1 MKADRCPAK
10 AKNWRK
16 NPLHDPA
23 LDLEKRTIRKVM
35 LRVVPFIFV
44 LYIISHLD
52 RANISYAALQMNHE
66 LGLSSEAFGFASGIF
81 FIGYFLFEVPSN
93 MMLAKFGARV
103 WIARILVT
111 WGIISLLCA
120 FVQSETQLHILCFLL
135 GVAEAGFFPGII
147 VYLTYWFRSKEQAT
161 TIALFTAAIPVS
173 YLFGAPLS
181 TWVMD
186 NVSGFGLTGWRWMII
201 LESVPAILGGIACYF
216 FLTDRPEQARWLTP
230 AEKAWLTGELEKDRA
245 SRPQVKHLGILQ
257 TITNPKVLFLSA
269 IYFVYQTGSLGIG
282 YWMPQIIKGLSTTL
296 TNTEIGLV
304 AMVPYAIATVA
315 MVAWS
320 RHSDR
325 TRERQLH
332 SALPLL
338 LAGVALAGTA
348 ATRDPFISMTLISAA
363 LAGLYA
369 FKSPFWALPG
379 LFLTPAT
386 AAISIAAINSIGNLG
401 GFAGPYVLGV
411 VKDWTGSALGGLLF
425 LSALLFVS
433 FLMTWLVRLKPSE
446 TGASAE
452 TPEFASE
459 QPRVG

>member
-35 LRVVPFIFV
+35 LRIIPFIFV
-44 LYIISHLD
+44 LYIISYLD

-93 MMLAKFGARV
+93 MMLA
-103 WIARILVT
+103 
-111 WGIISLLCA
+111 
-120 FVQSETQLHILCFLL
+120 
-135 GVAEAGFFPGII
+135 
-147 VYLTYWFRSKEQAT
+147 
-161 TIALFTAAIPVS
+161 
-173 YLFGAPLS
+173 
-181 TWVMD
+181 
-186 NVSGFGLTGWRWMII
+186 
-201 LESVPAILGGIACYF
+201 
-216 FLTDRPEQARWLTP
+216 
-230 AEKAWLTGELEKDRA
+230 
-245 SRPQVKHLGILQ
+245 
-257 TITNPKVLFLSA
+257 
-269 IYFVYQTGSLGIG
+269 
-282 YWMPQIIKGLSTTL
+282 
-296 TNTEIGLV
+296 
-304 AMVPYAIATVA
+304 
-315 MVAWS
+315 
-320 RHSDR
+320 
-325 TRERQLH
+325 
-332 SALPLL
+332 
-338 LAGVALAGTA
+338 GVALAGTA
-348 ATRDPFISMTLISAA
+348 ATRDPFISMTLVSAA